1 MPHNPASGGSTGK
14 RRRREADMDFATA
27 RRAMVDGQV
36 RTSDVTNLALITA
49 MLEVPRERFV
59 PEGMVALA
67 YLDRDLRLD
76 GGTGTGAPATAS
88 RWLIKPVVL
97 ARLIQAADPGP
108 QDRVLV
114 VGCGTGY
121 SAAVLG
127 RLAGSVVAL
136 EADESLAGR
145 ARSVL
150 SSLNVRNVTVVTGPL
165 VAGWPASAPYDIVL
179 FDGGVEAVPEAVFSQ
194 LAPAGRLLSVVVS
207 GPMGKATYFQAVNGE
222 VSGRPVFDA
231 MAPVLP
237 GLKKTPAFVF

>member
-1 MPHNPASGGSTGK
+1 
-14 RRRREADMDFATA
+14 
-27 RRAMVDGQV
+27 
-36 RTSDVTNLALITA
+36 
-49 MLEVPRERFV
+49 MLEIPRERFV
-59 PEGMVALA
+59 PDGMAALA
-67 YLDRDLRLD
+67 YLDRDLPLD
-76 GGTGTGAPATAS
+76 GGTAAGVPEPAS
-88 RWLIKPVVL
+88 RWLVKPVVL

-121 SAAVLG
+121 PAAVLA

-150 SSLNVRNVTVVTGPL
+150 SALNTRNVTVVTGL
-165 VAGWPASAPYDIVL
+165 FAAGWPTSAPNDIIL
-179 FDGGVEAVPEAVFSQ
+179 FDGGVEAVPDAVFSQ
-194 LAPAGRLLSVVVS
+194 LAPAGRLVTVVVS
-207 GPMGKATYFQAVNGE
+207 GPVGKATYFQAVNGE

-237 GLKKTPAFVF
+237 GLKKAPAFVF